1 MNPLERELKDA
12 LRRQEPSADFVERVM
27 AQLPPAHAGRRVES
41 PAWREALRN
50 IFRVPA
56 LRWAS
61 AAALCLA
68 LVISV
73 VAYQRY
79 EQKRREGE
87 MARAQVM
94 LALRIASAKFNGALR
109 QVKHVDGA
117 ERDGTPAKSGRG
129 LEHL

>member
-1 MNPLERELKDA
+1 MNPLEHELKNA

-27 AQLPPAHAGRRVES
+27 AHLPPVPAGRRVES

-50 IFRVPA
+50 MFRTPA

-68 LVISV
+68 LAISLV
-73 VAYQRY
+73 EYRRY
-79 EQKRREGE
+79 EQKRRQGE
-87 MARAQVM
+87 LARAQVM

-109 QVKHVDGA
+109 EVKHVDEA
-117 ERDGTPAKSGRG
+117 QRDGTAPKSGRR

>member
-1 MNPLERELKDA
+1 MKPLEHELKDA
-12 LRRQEPSADFVERVM
+12 LRRQEPSPDFVERVM
-27 AQLPPAHAGRRVES
+27 AQLPPAHAGQRVKS
-41 PAWREALRN
+41 RAWREAVRN
-50 IFRVPA
+50 MFRAPA

-61 AAALCLA
+61 AAALCLT
-68 LVISV
+68 LVISL
-73 VAYQRY
+73 VAYRRY

-109 QVKHVDGA
+109 EVKHVDEA
-117 ERDGTPAKSGRG
+117 PRDGTARKSGRR

>member
-1 MNPLERELKDA
+1 MKPLEHELKNA

-27 AQLPPAHAGRRVES
+27 AQLPMAPGRRVE
-41 PAWREALRN
+41 PPGWREALVSM
-50 IFRVPA
+50 FRAPA

-73 VAYQRY
+73 VAYRRY

-94 LALRIASAKFNGALR
+94 LALRIASAKFNGAIR
-109 QVKHVDGA
+109 EVKHVDEA
-117 ERDGTPAKSGRG
+117 PRDGTARKSGRR